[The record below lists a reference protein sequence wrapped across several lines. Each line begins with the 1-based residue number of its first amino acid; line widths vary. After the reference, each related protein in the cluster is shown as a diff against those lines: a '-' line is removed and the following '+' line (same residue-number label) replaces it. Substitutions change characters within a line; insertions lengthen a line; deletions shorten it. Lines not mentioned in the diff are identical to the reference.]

1 MNLRRCNK
9 RVALSHLSI
18 YCTWKNIKKS
28 YRSDKNRILE
38 TKWNVEFKLPGA
50 YYSVSNIE
58 VYFGYTT
65 KNHETRINL
74 QFKHTSR
81 KFETELHSKS
91 KLDTI
96 LNFRYMKP

>member
-9 RVALSHLSI
+9 RVALLHLSI
-18 YCTWKNIKKS
+18 YYTWKNIKKS
-28 YRSDKNRILE
+28 YRSNKNRISE
-38 TKWNVEFKLPGA
+38 TTWNVEFKLPGA
-50 YYSVSNIE
+50 YYFVSHIE

-65 KNHETRINL
+65 KKHETQINL